1 MKNYCLPISILL
13 EKGRITCCQPGFGK
27 TAAALLPP
35 TVAITIV
42 PPIGSVGA
50 AVDYRRANAAH
61 TALQA
66 ALDSTALLLS
76 KTAAQQ
82 TPIEL
87 QTAATN
93 AFNAMFHRSDV
104 TNVAV
109 TASYSSVAGS
119 KATLTGTVTVP
130 TGTSATRSLKTTSH
144 NLLDQLKSAAID
156 PEDVYAAVIPF
167 NKDVKI
173 GASNY
178 CETTVFNQTGT
189 AQSQL
194 RIAQ

>member
-1 MKNYCLPISILL
+1 LRKGESHAASPVLGKLPRRLCLL
-13 EKGRITCCQPGFGK
+13 
-27 TAAALLPP
+27 
-35 TVAITIV
+35 AITIV

-109 TASYSSVAGS
+109 TASFSSVAGS

-156 PEDVYAAVIPF
+156 PEDVYAAGIPF